1 MQYNAR
7 HLKKV
12 GQCRTGRH
20 HDTYFAIK
28 IQYVKDPHKISME
41 NIFMGKTGLPPP
53 PPLMVTPLSVLFRCF
68 HFTLF
73 DELSLV
79 QELCTWNTQL

>member
-1 MQYNAR
+1 MQYNAG

-53 PPLMVTPLSVLFRCF
+53 PFYGYPPFSTLPFIEPNFNPPLRALRIPPP
-68 HFTLF
+68 
-73 DELSLV
+73 SLI
-79 QELCTWNTQL
+79 

>member
-1 MQYNAR
+1 MQYNAG

-41 NIFMGKTGLPPP
+41 NILMGKNCITPPP
-53 PPLMVTPLSVLFRCF
+53 PPFMVTPPFSSLFQ
-68 HFTLF
+68 L
-73 DELSLV
+73 LLV
-79 QELCTWNTQL
+79 QYNDLN